1 MLRAGVIGVGK
12 MGAHHARVYSS
23 LAGHCRLAA
32 VYDPD
37 AERAAALAGQFG
49 AHAAASLDELLETVD
64 VVSIA
69 SPTRFHCEQALVA
82 LERGADV
89 LIEKP
94 AAATVKDAR
103 RLERAAARIERGP
116 IVQVGHIE
124 HFNPAVRELQ
134 KILAEEDVIAIEMQ
148 RLGPHDPRGDDIDVV
163 QDLMLHDV
171 HVLLTLVDAPLADV
185 QAVGRPARMGDPTL
199 DYCVANLVFE
209 NGVIATLSASRVT
222 EEKIR
227 RLTASTRSAHV
238 TVDYNQRTIA
248 VNRLA
253 KLRDDHETSRTY
265 RQESVVERVFVPMEE
280 PLVAQLRSFLECAA
294 GRRAPEVSLADGV
307 RCLEV
312 VEAVRTQ
319 VEAGA
324 RRVEA
329 LAA

>member
-1 MLRAGVIGVGK
+1 MLKAGVIGVGK
-12 MGAHHARVYSS
+12 MGAHHARVYASF
-23 LAGHCRLAA
+23 AGRCRLEA

-37 AERAAALAGQFG
+37 TDRALAVAEQFG
-49 AHAAASLDELLETVD
+49 ARAATSVEDLLAIVD
-64 VVSIA
+64 VVSVA
-69 SPTRFHCEQALVA
+69 SPTRLHCAHALTA
-82 LERGADV
+82 IERGVDV
-89 LIEKP
+89 LVEKP
-94 AAATVKDAR
+94 AAATVEDAR
-103 RLERAAARIERGP
+103 ALERAAAHAGSGP

-124 HFNPAVRELQ
+124 HFNPAVRELR
-134 KILAEEDVIAIEMQ
+134 KLLAVEDVIAIEMQ

-171 HVLLTLVDAPLADV
+171 HVLLSLVGAPLADV
-185 QAVGRPARMGDPTL
+185 QAVGRPAHMGDPAL
-199 DYCVANLVFE
+199 DYCVANFVFD

-253 KLRDDHETSRTY
+253 RLRDDHRTSRTY
-265 RQESVVERVFVPMEE
+265 RQESLVERVFVPIEE
-280 PLVAQLRSFLECAA
+280 PLVAQLGSFLACAA
-294 GRRAPEVSLADGV
+294 ERREPEVSLADGV

-312 VEAVRTQ
+312 VEAVRSQ
-319 VEAGA
+319 VAAGA

>member
-1 MLRAGVIGVGK
+1 MLRAGVVGVGK
-12 MGAHHARVYSS
+12 MGAHHARVYAS
-23 LAGHCRLAA
+23 LAGRCRLTAI
-32 VYDPD
+32 YDPD
-37 AERAAALAGQFG
+37 RQRASALAEQFGTRAAAT
-49 AHAAASLDELLETVD
+49 LDELLDVVD

-69 SPTRFHCEQALVA
+69 SPTRFHCEQALAA
-82 LERGADV
+82 LDRDTDV

-94 AAATVKDAR
+94 AAATVQDAR
-103 RLERAAARIERGP
+103 RLERAAAQVERGA

-124 HFNPAVRELQ
+124 HFNPAVRELR
-134 KILAEEDVIAIEMQ
+134 KILSAEDVIAIEMQ

-163 QDLMLHDV
+163 QDLMLHDI
-171 HVLLTLVDAPLADV
+171 HVLLTLVEVPLADV
-185 QAVGRPARMGDPTL
+185 QAVGRPARIGDATV

-209 NGVIATLSASRVT
+209 DGVVATLSASRVT

-253 KLRDDHETSRTY
+253 KLRDDHDTSRTY
-265 RQESVVERVFVPMEE
+265 RQESVVERVFVPLEE
-280 PLVAQLRSFLECAA
+280 PLVAQLGSFLSCAEE
-294 GRRAPEVSLADGV
+294 RRAPEVTLADGV